1 MKIKVLIVEDEA
13 LIASEI
19 TECLEENDFEISGVS
34 STAEEAL
41 TSVKNNKPD
50 VILMDISI
58 KGKMN
63 GIDLAKSILNTQSI
77 PIIFLTSNSNASVIK
92 EASKVNPNAF
102 LLKPFSDKELP
113 IAIELAFNNHNAQ
126 TLKNLAQKPV
136 LTNAVFVRSGKRFL
150 KIKTSDIFYIQAEGS
165 YSRLVTAE
173 GEYIVSFNLS
183 QFHEEIDSRD
193 FIRVH
198 RSYIVN
204 LNNIDGFDLDNV
216 FIKSKSI
223 PISKQQAENFF
234 KAVKKL

>member
-19 TECLEENDFEISGVS
+19 SECLEENDFEISGITP
-34 STAEEAL
+34 TAEEAL
-41 TSVKNNKPD
+41 ASIKHNKPD

-63 GIDLAKSILNTQSI
+63 GIELAKNIIKTQNI
-77 PIIFLTSNSNASVIK
+77 PIVFLTSNSDSSVIK
-92 EASKVNPNAF
+92 EATSINPTAF
-102 LLKPFSDKELP
+102 LLKPFSEKELP
-113 IAIELAFNNHNAQ
+113 IAIELAFNNHNTQ
-126 TLKNLAQKPV
+126 TLKALAQKPI
-136 LTNAVFVRSGKRFL
+136 LTNAVFVKSGKRFS
-150 KIKTSDIFYIQAEGS
+150 KIKTSDILFIQAEGS
-165 YSRLVTAE
+165 YSRLITAD
-173 GEYIVSFNLS
+173 GEYVVSFNLS

-204 LNNIDGFDLDNV
+204 LNNIDGFDLENV

-234 KAVKKL
+234 KTVKKL